1 MAPIKKKIDRQ
12 EQVKQ
17 NMRKMRAKIKSD
29 PEKYEEYKRKERERY
44 KKRKAEG
51 KIQKISDLPERQQRA
66 KRKIWRASAKKYRDS
81 RRRIQDFL
89 VADSPPPSPSS
100 IEPDNLNLT
109 PNRQLL
115 QGQKRSRNH
124 RRKLNKT
131 IKSLQERNKLLEKK
145 VKKYKSK
152 VSRLKK
158 KAIDPNSPGKKVDL
172 LLKDQ
177 LNNSHEIKRRILW
190 SEVLTKQVKE
200 NLVHEKSMEGKRRV
214 LQAISGKVVKKY
226 KFHNVL
232 NSISRRLHGSK
243 KHFSKKKNDNREL
256 KQIIIKFFERDDC
269 SRLMP
274 GKKDTIT
281 KAKRKIQKRVLCDSL
296 INIHKK
302 FIAAFPKYIKLSYSE
317 FCKNR
322 PFWVLIPNARDRE
335 TCACKQC
342 ENITLITRKLR
353 TLDIIQVTFPDQLCK
368 ELCCDDVLGEDCLSR
383 KCKHCKD
390 KQVLFNISQPE
401 ERIRYNLWQ
410 SKKIKVNIKGEEKD
424 CQKTVKEVVES
435 TVREL
440 VIKFVNDLPKYM
452 THLLNRIHQY
462 NTIDKL
468 KKKLKDSEVLIHMDF
483 SENYNCKYG
492 REIQSAHFGASKP
505 QISLH
510 TVVVYV
516 STSINGDPPRNIN
529 FCTISENLRHDPSA
543 ICGHLTPILREIK
556 SQIPQIKT
564 AYFQSDGPTTQ
575 YKNKKMF
582 YLIASYIADIL
593 DVNQIQWHYSESG
606 HGKGAPD
613 GIGGSVKRKA
623 DESVARGKDVSCF
636 KEFHDILREECKK
649 TKIIAIGDEEI
660 IKYDSLVPAN
670 LKPFKGTL
678 RIRQIFWSRSN
689 RHSLFFRYLS
699 CLECQGMCEHYHLGE
714 IHFKGNKE
722 SSNEHENLASKR
734 IRYSDVYSS
743 DEEVIGEQKLSQA
756 EGNFVV
762 VQFSVKKGM
771 KYFIG
776 KVLHGKENEEYTI
789 SFMRRKTDTKFVFPI
804 QEDIAKVPDHD
815 IVLFLKSPYE
825 KRGQYFFDV
834 DQIGSIK
841 NLV

>member
-1 MAPIKKKIDRQ
+1 MNVKVIVNMAPIKKKIDRQ

-214 LQAISGKVVKKY
+214 LQAISGKVVKSTS
-226 KFHNVL
+226 F
-232 NSISRRLHGSK
+232 IMRLHGSK

-368 ELCCDDVLGEDCLSR
+368 ELCYDDVLGEDCLSR

-410 SKKIKVNIKGEEKD
+410 S
-424 CQKTVKEVVES
+424 
-435 TVREL
+435 
-440 VIKFVNDLPKYM
+440 
-452 THLLNRIHQY
+452 
-462 NTIDKL
+462 
-468 KKKLKDSEVLIHMDF
+468 DSEVLIHMDF

-593 DVNQIQWHYSESG
+593 DVDQIQWHYSESG

-613 GIGGSVKRKA
+613 
-623 DESVARGKDVSCF
+623 
-636 KEFHDILREECKK
+636 
-649 TKIIAIGDEEI
+649 
-660 IKYDSLVPAN
+660 
-670 LKPFKGTL
+670 
-678 RIRQIFWSRSN
+678 
-689 RHSLFFRYLS
+689 
-699 CLECQGMCEHYHLGE
+699 
-714 IHFKGNKE
+714 
-722 SSNEHENLASKR
+722 
-734 IRYSDVYSS
+734 
-743 DEEVIGEQKLSQA
+743 
-756 EGNFVV
+756 
-762 VQFSVKKGM
+762 
-771 KYFIG
+771 
-776 KVLHGKENEEYTI
+776 
-789 SFMRRKTDTKFVFPI
+789 
-804 QEDIAKVPDHD
+804 
-815 IVLFLKSPYE
+815 
-825 KRGQYFFDV
+825 
-834 DQIGSIK
+834 
-841 NLV
+841 

>member
-131 IKSLQERNKLLEKK
+131 IKSLQETNKLLEKK

-200 NLVHEKSMEGKRRV
+200 NLVHEKSMEGKRRA

-243 KHFSKKKNDNREL
+243 KHFSKKKNDNKEL

-335 TCACKQC
+335 TRNMCMQ
-342 ENITLITRKLR
+342 
-353 TLDIIQVTFPDQLCK
+353 
-368 ELCCDDVLGEDCLSR
+368 
-383 KCKHCKD
+383 
-390 KQVLFNISQPE
+390 
-401 ERIRYNLWQ
+401 
-410 SKKIKVNIKGEEKD
+410 
-424 CQKTVKEVVES
+424 TV
-435 TVREL
+435 
-440 VIKFVNDLPKYM
+440 
-452 THLLNRIHQY
+452 
-462 NTIDKL
+462 
-468 KKKLKDSEVLIHMDF
+468 
-483 SENYNCKYG
+483 
-492 REIQSAHFGASKP
+492 
-505 QISLH
+505 
-510 TVVVYV
+510 
-516 STSINGDPPRNIN
+516 
-529 FCTISENLRHDPSA
+529 
-543 ICGHLTPILREIK
+543 
-556 SQIPQIKT
+556 
-564 AYFQSDGPTTQ
+564 
-575 YKNKKMF
+575 
-582 YLIASYIADIL
+582 
-593 DVNQIQWHYSESG
+593 
-606 HGKGAPD
+606 
-613 GIGGSVKRKA
+613 
-623 DESVARGKDVSCF
+623 
-636 KEFHDILREECKK
+636 
-649 TKIIAIGDEEI
+649 
-660 IKYDSLVPAN
+660 
-670 LKPFKGTL
+670 
-678 RIRQIFWSRSN
+678 
-689 RHSLFFRYLS
+689 
-699 CLECQGMCEHYHLGE
+699 
-714 IHFKGNKE
+714 
-722 SSNEHENLASKR
+722 
-734 IRYSDVYSS
+734 
-743 DEEVIGEQKLSQA
+743 
-756 EGNFVV
+756 
-762 VQFSVKKGM
+762 
-771 KYFIG
+771 
-776 KVLHGKENEEYTI
+776 
-789 SFMRRKTDTKFVFPI
+789 
-804 QEDIAKVPDHD
+804 
-815 IVLFLKSPYE
+815 
-825 KRGQYFFDV
+825 
-834 DQIGSIK
+834 
-841 NLV
+841 